1 MSFNTVVLASANL
14 LDYLAL
20 TAKALNA
27 KALKAKALKAKALK
41 AKALTKTKSSL

>member
-14 LDYLAL
+14 LDHLAL
-20 TAKALNA
+20 MAKALN
-27 KALKAKALKAKALK
+27 AKALK